1 MKLQIRWNVPSI
13 SPYSFRSRRVIT
25 STTRTRS
32 SSYCDKPFILPPT
45 ARDINS
51 EIKYFLWVLEACC
64 RSLMPAIGLTGSFRF
79 VTSMSIT
86 PRTTSMPRWTS
97 RSYAFPSLL
106 CLYMFLCLCFAMLSF
121 SECSYI
127 LDSLWACFVLVW
139 ISIDENHK
147 MARFSVHADD
157 FHKIPPRGLFLSSVH
172 VMDDKSSS
180 LSSLLFPKIT
190 NWKITF
196 LFKTSDSIGWL
207 RWGNP

>member
-25 STTRTRS
+25 STTRIRS

-45 ARDINS
+45 ARDTNS

-121 SECSYI
+121 SKCSYI
-127 LDSLWACFVLVW
+127 LDSLWVCFVLIW
-139 ISIDENHK
+139 ISIDEKHK
-147 MARFSVHADD
+147 MARFSVHADN
-157 FHKIPPRGLFLSSVH
+157 FHKIPPRGLFFIFCPCDGWQVFISIF
-172 VMDDKSSS
+172 SS
-180 LSSLLFPKIT
+180 LSKNHKLKNHFPIQ
-190 NWKITF
+190 NERF
-196 LFKTSDSIGWL
+196 YWL
-207 RWGNP
+207 AKMR

>member
-13 SPYSFRSRRVIT
+13 SPYSFRSRRAIT
-25 STTRTRS
+25 STTRIRS

-121 SECSYI
+121 SKCSYI
-127 LDSLWACFVLVW
+127 LDSLWVCFVLIW
-139 ISIDENHK
+139 ISIDEKHK
-147 MARFSVHADD
+147 MARFSVHAND
-157 FHKIPPRGLFLSSVH
+157 FHKIPPRGLFFIFCPCDGWQVFISIF
-172 VMDDKSSS
+172 SS
-180 LSSLLFPKIT
+180 LSKNHKLKNHFPIQ
-190 NWKITF
+190 NERF
-196 LFKTSDSIGWL
+196 YWL
-207 RWGNP
+207 AKMR

>member
-25 STTRTRS
+25 STTRIRS

-121 SECSYI
+121 SKCSYMFRLTVSLFCSYLDLNRWKTQNGKI
-127 LDSLWACFVLVW
+127 LCSCQRFPQNTSTRTLFIFCPCDGWQVF
-139 ISIDENHK
+139 ISI
-147 MARFSVHADD
+147 F
-157 FHKIPPRGLFLSSVH
+157 
-172 VMDDKSSS
+172 SS
-180 LSSLLFPKIT
+180 LSKNHKLKNHFPIQ
-190 NWKITF
+190 NERF
-196 LFKTSDSIGWL
+196 YWL
-207 RWGNP
+207 AKMR